1 MWHGRW
7 AGSRVGPSASA
18 AGAPAPTDPNAWV
31 EPLVHVS
38 PCHAAS
44 KRSSCLLPGYL
55 GRQQC
60 SAVSWTV
67 VLVDG
72 QTRAGGWLF
81 LRAVRRPPVRE
92 GSEAVAVG
100 GMRNTAS
107 NEFGLFCFTRLWGD
121 MR

>member
-1 MWHGRW
+1 M
-7 AGSRVGPSASA
+7 AVGPDLAL
-18 AGAPAPTDPNAWV
+18 GQMPVRLAPRRPRIRMPGSNHSSMCRRAHA
-31 EPLVHVS
+31 VS
-38 PCHAAS
+38 N
-44 KRSSCLLPGYL
+44 RSSCLLPGYL
-55 GRQQC
+55 GRPQC
-60 SAVSWTV
+60 SVVPWTV

-72 QTRAGGWLF
+72 QTRRRLF